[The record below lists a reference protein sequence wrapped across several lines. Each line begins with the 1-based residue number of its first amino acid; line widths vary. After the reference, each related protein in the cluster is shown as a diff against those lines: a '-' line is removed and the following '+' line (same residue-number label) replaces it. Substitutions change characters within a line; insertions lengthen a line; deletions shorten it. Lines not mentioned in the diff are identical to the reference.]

1 MSDHAPEIERFIVS
15 QITGELEVGTLPH
28 DQDLLAA
35 DLIDSLAITELVTF
49 LEANYGIQVLDED
62 LTPENFKSVDSITAF
77 VTRKGG

>member
-1 MSDHAPEIERFIVS
+1 MSDHASEIERFLVS
-15 QITGELEVGTLPH
+15 QVSGEVEVGALPH

-49 LEANYGIQVLDED
+49 LEASYGIRVADED

>member
-1 MSDHAPEIERFIVS
+1 MSDRASEIERFIVS

-49 LEANYGIQVLDED
+49 LETSYGIRVGDED